1 CLGVVGELFRL
12 FLSGRRRH
20 TSSKRDWSSDV
31 CSSDLYFH
39 VTPTCPCS
47 SASWRATRNTRRRPT
62 PRSTCSGR
70 CTTGCCTSPPRT
82 RTPPTA
88 TASSS
93 PRATGPPPI
102 TPYSQPRGSSTW
114 PPCVAGRPSTPLL
127 GTTPTAPSC
136 PVWKS
141 PVAPSATDCPWPWEP
156 PSAYGPRTSVDPTAP
171 NPGSSSSSVTENS
184 TRAA

>member
-82 RTPPTA
+82 RTQIGS
-88 TASSS
+88 ASCREREEVSGVCD
-93 PRATGPPPI
+93 AVHM
-102 TPYSQPRGSSTW
+102 GS
-114 PPCVAGRPSTPLL
+114 RPEDS
-127 GTTPTAPSC
+127 GAR
-136 PVWKS
+136 
-141 PVAPSATDCPWPWEP
+141 
-156 PSAYGPRTSVDPTAP
+156 YGL
-171 NPGSSSSSVTENS
+171 
-184 TRAA
+184 